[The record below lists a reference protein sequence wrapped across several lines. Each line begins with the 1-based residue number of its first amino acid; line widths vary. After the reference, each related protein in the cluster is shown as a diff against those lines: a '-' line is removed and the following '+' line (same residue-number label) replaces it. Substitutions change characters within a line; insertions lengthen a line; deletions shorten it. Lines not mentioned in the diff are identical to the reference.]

1 MRTLPLLTLVLAT
14 AAAGMGC
21 QSGAS
26 LTAPDDPEV
35 TLTVRPTITS
45 VDGGKTLRLTAKVR
59 QPDGSF
65 TSPADIAWRSEDDA
79 IASVDAGGTV
89 LGVRAGRVQIV
100 ATWRNSRGLSV
111 VTVLEPGAQKGKQP
125 KPQCTEKGAV
135 GAGAEIP
142 NGGTCP

>member
-26 LTAPDDPEV
+26 LEAPDDAEV
-35 TLTVRPTITS
+35 TLTVLPTITS

-59 QPDGSF
+59 QPDGSI
-65 TSPADIAWRSEDDA
+65 TSPGDIAWRSEDGA

-89 LGVRAGRVQIV
+89 LGLSAGQVHIV
-100 ATWRNSRGLSV
+100 ATWRNSRGFSV
-111 VTVLEPGAQKGKQP
+111 VTVLEPGAQGKQP
-125 KPQCTEKGAV
+125 KPQCTEKGGA

-142 NGGTCP
+142 NGGTCL